1 MQNKNFLKL
10 SLYECKLEKNVQLS
24 DFGNFKISISFNSKT
39 LTTDKININ
48 HSKFKSGKF
57 FYYEIPNTIDDKENI
72 SISAIGTSWMF
83 FNSVI
88 CSGEI
93 NYKKNLSIFNDKK
106 FWYPLKNKENK
117 EIIQIFISIW
127 TEYSLLDNN
136 NNNEGYAQSS
146 KLADISLFNEKSS
159 FINNSSIGNVT
170 LTEKNEIKPQKLN
183 NTTMIKTQR
192 VENKSNN
199 SNTNISTKGLFMHLY
214 KETNRSSLGQDNAN
228 TNINKTTNNIVFKN
242 LTNINNKNS
251 KKNNNLNFR
260 NNNNSSLRNNNFDNS
275 SPFSPKD
282 NLSGLMSGNNLS
294 YINNKNEND
303 LENNKIE
310 YEQIISLIGKY
321 EKDGG
326 DKNIIQKLWE
336 QINLLKEKEK
346 NLEKQQIK
354 YNEALSKLKEK
365 NKMLNKERQQ
375 LDFKIY
381 KFKKEQNDYE
391 QKNMNLT
398 QYISNFESNLNE
410 FNLQKRIENNNKEI
424 YYNLN
429 YYISTGCNFPLTNKN
444 NSEFKNINKIL
455 SISPDELIDSFN
467 IDKIN
472 INQ

>member
-10 SLYECKLEKNVQLS
+10 SLYECKLEKNIQLS
-24 DFGNFKISISFNSKT
+24 DFGNFKMSISFNSKT
-39 LTTDKININ
+39 LTTDKINIS

-117 EIIQIFISIW
+117 EIMQILISIW
-127 TEYSLLDNN
+127 TEYSILDNN
-136 NNNEGYAQSS
+136 NNNDGYAQSS

-159 FINNSSIGNVT
+159 FINNSSLGNVT
-170 LTEKNEIKPQKLN
+170 LTDKYEMKPQKLN

-192 VENKSNN
+192 IENKSNN

-214 KETNRSSLGQDNAN
+214 KETNRSSLGQEN

-242 LTNINNKNS
+242 LTNINNKNN
-251 KKNNNLNFR
+251 KKNNNLNYR
-260 NNNNSSLRNNNFDNS
+260 NNNNSSLRNNNYDNS
-275 SPFSPKD
+275 LPFSPKD

-294 YINNKNEND
+294 YINNKNENEI
-303 LENNKIE
+303 ENNKIE
-310 YEQIISLIGKY
+310 YDQIISLIGKY
-321 EKDGG
+321 EKEGG

-354 YNEALSKLKEK
+354 YNEALNKLKDK
-365 NKMLNKERQQ
+365 NKILNKERQQ

-398 QYISNFESNLNE
+398 KYISNFENNLNE
-410 FNLQKRIENNNKEI
+410 FNLQKKIEYNNKEI

-429 YYISTGCNFPLTNKN
+429 YYISTGCNLPLTNENISENKN
-444 NSEFKNINKIL
+444 NNKTVL
-455 SISPDELIDSFN
+455 ISPNELIDSLN

>member
-1 MQNKNFLKL
+1 MQIL
-10 SLYECKLEKNVQLS
+10 
-24 DFGNFKISISFNSKT
+24 
-39 LTTDKININ
+39 
-48 HSKFKSGKF
+48 
-57 FYYEIPNTIDDKENI
+57 
-72 SISAIGTSWMF
+72 
-83 FNSVI
+83 
-88 CSGEI
+88 
-93 NYKKNLSIFNDKK
+93 
-106 FWYPLKNKENK
+106 
-117 EIIQIFISIW
+117 ISIW
-127 TEYSLLDNN
+127 TEYSILDNN
-136 NNNEGYAQSS
+136 NNNDAYAQSS

-159 FINNSSIGNVT
+159 FINNSSLGNVT
-170 LTEKNEIKPQKLN
+170 LTDKYEMKPQKLN

-214 KETNRSSLGQDNAN
+214 KETNRSSLGQEN

-242 LTNINNKNS
+242 LTNINNKNN
-251 KKNNNLNFR
+251 KKNNNLNYR
-260 NNNNSSLRNNNFDNS
+260 NNNNSSLRNNNYDNS
-275 SPFSPKD
+275 LPFSPKD

-294 YINNKNEND
+294 YINNKNENEI
-303 LENNKIE
+303 ENNKIE
-310 YEQIISLIGKY
+310 YDQIISLIGKY
-321 EKDGG
+321 EKEGG

-354 YNEALSKLKEK
+354 YNEALNKLKDK
-365 NKMLNKERQQ
+365 NKILNKERQQ

-398 QYISNFESNLNE
+398 KYISNFENNLNE
-410 FNLQKRIENNNKEI
+410 FNLQKKIENNNKEI

-429 YYISTGCNFPLTNKN
+429 YYISTGCNLPLTNENISENKN
-444 NSEFKNINKIL
+444 NNKTVL
-455 SISPDELIDSFN
+455 ISPNELIDSLN